1 MHRLF
6 SSLRWRLLLGTAL
19 WVLASLLVVGTVVW
33 YVFKE
38 QTESQLRS
46 ELSVHLNQLS
56 AALEWQDE
64 VSLADGASAAP
75 QVVLSGRLSEPR
87 FEQPL
92 SGWYWQV
99 SIPESGSP
107 WAEGSAQS
115 LQPRYES
122 ALQSDSLWDE
132 SLPILPMR
140 GIQQWW
146 SGVRSI
152 DDEPLYVLQQRLR
165 LADEDAPELLLTMAA
180 HETVVQGPMA
190 RFTTLLVVAF
200 GLMALGILA
209 AAAVQFHAVMSPIQ
223 RLVKQLRRIEQ
234 GEKARLEGEYPSEI
248 TPLTEAF
255 NNVLGTNAVVLER
268 ARAQAGNV
276 AHAIKTPMTVLGN
289 AAAKDDSEL
298 GVLVREQVGLAQQ
311 QLNVHLARARAVAQV
326 KTFGVR
332 TQVPPVIAAIQRVCS
347 RVYAD
352 KDLSWQV
359 DLHATEFYFTGE
371 EHDLQEILGNIFD
384 NACKWAKQQVH
395 VTTRALD
402 GKAERSR
409 WELVCEDDG
418 PGIAPEQINHILQ
431 RGVRG
436 DESAPGSG
444 LGLAI
449 VNDLITVYGGQI
461 QVQRSSLGG
470 ALIRLQ
476 LG

>member
-1 MHRLF
+1 RYRLF
-6 SSLRWRLLLGTAL
+6 SFLRVLLLFVMVL
-19 WVLASLLVVGTVVW
+19 CLLASLLVMGMVVW
-33 YVFKE
+33 HVFKE

-64 VSLADGASAAP
+64 ANPVDGASVAP

-107 WAEGSAQS
+107 RAEGSAQS

-165 LADEDAPELLLTMAA
+165 LADEGAPELLLTMAA

-276 AHAIKTPMTVLGN
+276 AHAIKTPMTVLG
-289 AAAKDDSEL
+289 
-298 GVLVREQVGLAQQ
+298 
-311 QLNVHLARARAVAQV
+311 
-326 KTFGVR
+326 
-332 TQVPPVIAAIQRVCS
+332 
-347 RVYAD
+347 
-352 KDLSWQV
+352 
-359 DLHATEFYFTGE
+359 
-371 EHDLQEILGNIFD
+371 
-384 NACKWAKQQVH
+384 
-395 VTTRALD
+395 
-402 GKAERSR
+402 
-409 WELVCEDDG
+409 
-418 PGIAPEQINHILQ
+418 
-431 RGVRG
+431 
-436 DESAPGSG
+436 
-444 LGLAI
+444 
-449 VNDLITVYGGQI
+449 
-461 QVQRSSLGG
+461 
-470 ALIRLQ
+470 
-476 LG
+476 